1 MKALKAF
8 CIIVVLL
15 VVIIAAIGFFLP
27 TDYKI
32 TRSVHIETN
41 PTHVSAYIVNLN
53 QWPHWSPWE
62 EGDPSLVV
70 TLGDKTNGVGATQ
83 SWQGDSSN
91 GRLEVTEQTDS
102 SITYVCFFDDDSNSA
117 DCKMTYVKAG
127 DGTDVEWTMAGKIDV
142 PVIGG
147 YLVLML
153 EGMVGRMY
161 DTGLEKLKFAAEG
174 KADDYV
180 GADAQKTEE
189 AEASE
194 TKDVAEEET
203 DSERTPIKGQAT
215 KRD

>member
-15 VVIIAAIGFFLP
+15 VVLIAAIGLFLP
-27 TDYKI
+27 SDYKI
-32 TRSVHIETN
+32 TRTVHIETN

-62 EGDPSLVV
+62 EGDPTLVV
-70 TLGDKTNGVGATQ
+70 SLGEKTSGVGASQ

-91 GRLEVTEQTDS
+91 GRLEVTALTDT
-102 SITYVCFFDDDSNSA
+102 SIRYVCYFDDDSNSA
-117 DCKMTYVKAG
+117 DCEMTYVKAG
-127 DGTDVEWTMAGKIDV
+127 DGTDVTWDMSGSMDV

-161 DTGLEKLKFAAEG
+161 ETGLKKLKYAAEG
-174 KADDYV
+174 KADEF
-180 GADAQKTEE
+180 ATSS
-189 AEASE
+189 SE
-194 TKDVAEEET
+194 TPAELDEDKPAADDAT
-203 DSERTPIKGQAT
+203 RSPIKGQAT